1 MTEPRKYQTTSMKQ
15 FFLSITGAIFINT
28 IFAQNVGIGET
39 TPQSRLEIK
48 GANNLASFYALMV
61 KNNSNDSLFRITNAG
76 EVMVG
81 SKTKNYG
88 QLQIINEGNDY
99 RHLVLKGTNYLNS
112 GLYNTATRFTDETEN
127 RYWQIRSRVYG
138 AGSGIFNH
146 SKYNT
151 LTIGTDSLSDMIT
164 IDGNGRIAMGE
175 SFIPLAWLDIASNF
189 QNEPIPQLMLRG
201 TGVQSRSYQ
210 YFADIGGSDYWY
222 LEGRHDPLNVN
233 TTFNLGYNGIGKI
246 TLTEAGNFGIG
257 GYPNQRLHIRANSAH
272 AGLVQLQLEETE
284 EDYARLR
291 FKNTVDDRYW
301 EIGSLPKTG
310 NTDAVMNFY
319 YNNSGVVLTLKGD
332 GNATL
337 MGTLTQLSDAR
348 EKTNISRL
356 KNSLPLLLKINGYR
370 YNWKNL
376 LKDREP
382 QIGLLAQEIENLL
395 PELVKEN
402 PEGMK
407 SINYSG
413 LIPFLIEAIKEQQQQ
428 ISRMNEEIKILNR
441 RCELLIKKE
450 N

>member
-1 MTEPRKYQTTSMKQ
+1 MKQ

-28 IFAQNVGIGET
+28 SIAQNVGIGET

-48 GANNLASFYALMV
+48 GANNLASYYALMI
-61 KNNSNDSLFRITNAG
+61 KNSNNDSLFRITNAG
-76 EVMVG
+76 EIMVG

-88 QLQIINEGNDY
+88 QLQIINDGNDY
-99 RHLVLKGTNYLNS
+99 RHLILKGTNHLNS
-112 GLYNTATRFTDETEN
+112 GQFNTAIRLSDETEN
-127 RYWQIRSRVYG
+127 RYWQFRSRVYG
-138 AGSGIFNH
+138 NGSGIFNH

-151 LTIGTDSLSDMIT
+151 LILGTDSLADMIT
-164 IDGNGRIAMGE
+164 IDGSGKIAMGE
-175 SFIPLAWLDIASNF
+175 STIPLAFLDIASNF
-189 QNEPIPQLMLRG
+189 QTEPVPQLMLRG

-210 YFADIGGSDYWY
+210 YFGDIGGSNYWY
-222 LEGRHDPLNVN
+222 LEGRHDILDPTN

-257 GYPNQRLHIRANSAH
+257 GYPFHRQHIRANSVH

-291 FKNTVDDRYW
+291 FKNTVADRYW
-301 EIGSLPKTG
+301 EIGSLPKTS

-319 YNNSGVVLTLKGD
+319 YNNSGVVLTLNGD

-348 EKTNISRL
+348 EKTNISQL
-356 KNSLPLLLKINGYR
+356 KNSLPLLLEINGYR

-382 QIGLLAQEIENLL
+382 QIGLLAQEIENVL

-402 PEGMK
+402 PEGLK
-407 SINYSG
+407 SVNYSG

-428 ISRMNEEIKILNR
+428 ISRLNEEIKNLNR
-441 RCELLIKKE
+441 LYEIIKKKTE
-450 N
+450 